1 MEKDLRTN
9 QKRRAR
15 YLKALGQ
22 ALERK
27 GMMLRTNKLE
37 DRREVRDHMTHINAI
52 KLEVA
57 AAAATS
63 ERYQL

>member
-1 MEKDLRTN
+1 
-9 QKRRAR
+9 
-15 YLKALGQ
+15 
-22 ALERK
+22 
-27 GMMLRTNKLE
+27 MLRTNKLE